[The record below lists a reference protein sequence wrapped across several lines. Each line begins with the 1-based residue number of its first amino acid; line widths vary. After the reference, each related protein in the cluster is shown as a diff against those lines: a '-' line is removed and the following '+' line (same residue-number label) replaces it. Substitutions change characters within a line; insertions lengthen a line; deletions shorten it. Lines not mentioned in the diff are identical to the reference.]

1 MIKNLVPNKENGHDM
16 ISIRMK
22 DVCKASICKPLESS
36 FRSCLEKGKFP
47 IKRKKYE
54 TNVELMWF
62 PYIKK
67 EINKIQKTIAQ
78 YLCFLLLGKYLK
90 EYCIITCM
98 NSLQKKA

>member
-1 MIKNLVPNKENGHDM
+1 MIKNLVPNKEHGHDM
-16 ISIRMK
+16 ISIRME

-36 FRSCLEKGKFP
+36 FRSCLENGKFP

-54 TNVELMWF
+54 TNVV
-62 PYIKK
+62 PVHKK

>member
-1 MIKNLVPNKENGHDM
+1 
-16 ISIRMK
+16 MK
-22 DVCKASICKPLESS
+22 DVCKASIGKPLESS
-36 FRSCLEKGKFP
+36 FSSCLENGKFP

-67 EINKIQKTIAQ
+67 EINKIRKNYCPTS
-78 YLCFLLLGKYLK
+78 LLSVAWKIF
-90 EYCIITCM
+90 ERICIITCM